1 MRNLNLG
8 GSLGLE
14 KLISGFFP
22 GGMYMLAHLK
32 KVVTAGSLWMAK
44 ASRGERFGGAVC
56 APRGGGG
63 GGGLLRD
70 PGFWE
75 PRGSASNE
83 AKAPDQVFWPWDS
96 YMILWKLGDVLS

>member
-14 KLISGFFP
+14 KPISGFFP
-22 GGMYMLAHLK
+22 GGMYGLAHLK

-44 ASRGERFGGAVC
+44 ASRGEGFGEAVC
-56 APRGGGG
+56 APRGE
-63 GGGLLRD
+63 GGGLPRD

-75 PRGSASNE
+75 PKGRASNE
-83 AKAPDQVFWPWDS
+83 AKAPDQVFWPRDS